1 MPGADASSRQAATNL
16 NRVRN
21 PSDLPPRRSRPAG
34 GFKFNRPSRSRLF
47 VTGIVG
53 FVVVLFLS
61 SRSLASWYVDLLWF
75 DSVGQSD
82 VYWTILLTKVGL
94 AAVFSA
100 VFALLLIASMWLADR
115 LRPTFVPASP
125 EQRALDGYRQL
136 GTKNQ
141 WIFRVVVGIVLG
153 LMVGLPAATQW
164 DTWLQFRNNQTF
176 GVLDPLFKEDVS
188 FYVFQ
193 LPFAGFVINW
203 LFGALILTLLVSGAV
218 HYLNGGIRLQNQG
231 RKVTPQAKAH
241 LSVLLALLALTRACG
256 YWLSRFTLTTSTRGV
271 VKGATYTDV
280 NAQLP
285 AINLMILVSIAVALL
300 LLWNVRQRGWRIPIL
315 ATALWL
321 IVATSAGTI
330 YPAIVQRFSVQP
342 NVSTK
347 ELPYI
352 ERNLEATKVAL
363 GLDQVKTK
371 SITFESLTTDDVTES
386 IDAIQDVRQ
395 LDPSEM
401 RDRFA
406 LDEGQASFYAI
417 RDLDVDRYSVDG
429 RIQQVLLGTRELNTD
444 GIPNRTWVS
453 RHLIYTHGC
462 GVVAAPASKVTSD
475 GRPVYIDLGVTRPQL
490 YVGEGLSQ
498 YAVLGTSQ
506 QEQVCPGEASAPYSA
521 NGGVRLSSFLRR
533 AAFALN
539 FNEYNLFG
547 SSLIEPDSQIM
558 WVRNVRDRAEKV
570 APFLRYDADPYPVV
584 VEGQVKWILDAY
596 TMSNRYPYSQS
607 ANISQLT
614 SGSGLNAD
622 FNYVRNSVKIVVD
635 AYSGEMTFFV
645 VDEKDPIIT
654 TWASVFPNLFTS
666 VSDASPELVS
676 HFRYPEDLFRV
687 QTNMFG
693 RYQFGDAALF
703 FNRDAAWSVAQA
715 PPTEPDMSAVV
726 GGVATDSAN
735 PDLIDVQD
743 ANVVRFEPYYTL
755 FHAPGTTG
763 EPGRF
768 SMLRPF
774 VPFSADD
781 ARKEL
786 RAFMVVSSE
795 PEDYGTITVYTVEGQ
810 LPEGPAT
817 VAAEFGSDPVI
828 SQQIT
833 LLDQRGSRVVF
844 GDLQLVPVGNGL
856 VYLRPLFVRPDD
868 ANAKQIFVRKF
879 LASYDNKVVIG
890 ESLSDAVN
898 KLFAGAG
905 TSLSGGTSQSETDNG
920 GATTGSSPS
929 VTTPAQPTSQN
940 PDELLRQAEELFAEA
955 DAALGQNPP
964 DFATY
969 QQKLAAARA
978 LVREAISLLG
988 G

>member
-1 MPGADASSRQAATNL
+1 M
-16 NRVRN
+16 RN
-21 PSDLPPRRSRPAG
+21 PSELPPRRSRSVG
-34 GFKFNRPSRSRLF
+34 DFKFNRPSRGRLF
-47 VTGIVG
+47 VTGFVG
-53 FVVVLFLS
+53 FIVLLFLS
-61 SRSLASWYVDLLWF
+61 SRSLASWYIDLLWF
-75 DSVGQSD
+75 DSVDQSD

-94 AAVFSA
+94 ATAFSA
-100 VFALLLIASMWLADR
+100 VFALLVVVSMWLADR
-115 LRPTFVPASP
+115 LRPNFVPPSP
-125 EQRALDGYRQL
+125 EQRALDGYRKL
-136 GTKNQ
+136 ETKSQ
-141 WIFRVVVGIVLG
+141 WILRVVVGIVLG

-164 DTWLQFRNNQTF
+164 DTWLQFRNNQPF
-176 GVLDPLFKEDVS
+176 GVFDPLFGEDVS
-188 FYVFQ
+188 FYIFR
-193 LPFAGFVINW
+193 LPFAGFVVNW
-203 LFGALILTLLVSGAV
+203 LFGALILTLLVSGAI

-231 RKVTPQAKAH
+231 RKVSPQAKAH
-241 LSVLLALLALTRACG
+241 LSVLLALLALTRASG
-256 YWLSRFTLTTSTRGV
+256 YWLSRFTLTISTRGV

-285 AINLMILVSIAVALL
+285 AINLMILVSVAVALL

-315 ATALWL
+315 ATALWV
-321 IVATSAGTI
+321 IVATFVGTI

-363 GLDQVKTK
+363 GLDQVETK
-371 SITFESLTTDDVTES
+371 QVAFKSLTSDDVAES
-386 IDAIQDVRQ
+386 IDVIQDVRQ

-401 RDRFA
+401 RERFA

-475 GRPVYIDLGVTRPQL
+475 GRPVYIDLGVKRPQL
-490 YVGEGLSQ
+490 YVGEGISQ

-506 QEQVCPGEASAPYSA
+506 KEQACPGQTNTPYEAD
-521 NGGVRLSSFLRR
+521 GGVRLSSLLRR
-533 AAFALN
+533 TAFAIS

-547 SSLIEPDSQIM
+547 SNLIEQESQIM

-570 APFLRYDADPYPVV
+570 APFLSFDADPYPVV
-584 VEGQVKWILDAY
+584 VEGEVKWILDAY
-596 TMSNRYPYSQS
+596 TLSNRYPYAQS

-614 SGSGLNAD
+614 AGSGLNAE
-622 FNYVRNSVKIVVD
+622 FNYVRNSVKIVID
-635 AYSGEMTFFV
+635 AYSGEMTFYI
-645 VDEKDPIIT
+645 VDDKDPIIQ
-654 TWASVFPNLFTS
+654 TWAAVFPNLFTP
-666 VSDASPELVS
+666 VTDARPELVT

-715 PPTEPDMSAVV
+715 PPKEPDTSAVV
-726 GGVATDSAN
+726 GSTATDLAN

-743 ANVVRFEPYYTL
+743 ANVVRFEPYYSL
-755 FHAPGTTG
+755 FHLPGTMGT
-763 EPGRF
+763 PGRF

-795 PEDYGTITVYTVEGQ
+795 PEDYGAITVYTVEGP

-844 GDLQLVPVGNGL
+844 GDLQLVPLNKGL
-856 VYLRPLFVRPDD
+856 IYLRPLFVRPDD

-879 LASYDNKVVIG
+879 LASHDNRVVIG
-890 ESLSDAVN
+890 DSLSDAIE
-898 KLFAGAG
+898 KLFSNTGSAFGGEYQPTEINPTTEGGQSLTSDASVG
-905 TSLSGGTSQSETDNG
+905 KSFDKASPTSLLEL
-920 GATTGSSPS
+920 
-929 VTTPAQPTSQN
+929 AQQ
-940 PDELLRQAEELFAEA
+940 LFAEA
-955 DAALGQNPP
+955 DQALKADPP
-964 DFATY
+964 NFAVY
-969 QQKLAAARA
+969 QEKIQKARKILAE
-978 LVREAISLLG
+978 VTLLLTSP
-988 G
+988 

>member
-1 MPGADASSRQAATNL
+1 
-16 NRVRN
+16 
-21 PSDLPPRRSRPAG
+21 
-34 GFKFNRPSRSRLF
+34 LF
-47 VTGIVG
+47 
-53 FVVVLFLS
+53 
-61 SRSLASWYVDLLWF
+61 
-75 DSVGQSD
+75 
-82 VYWTILLTKVGL
+82 TKAGL

-100 VFALLLIASMWLADR
+100 VFAVLLVASMWLADR
-115 LRPTFVPASP
+115 LRPSVVPPSP

-136 GTKNQ
+136 GTRSQ
-141 WIFRVVVGIVLG
+141 WVFRIVVGLVLG

-164 DTWLQFRNNQTF
+164 DSWLQFRHSQPF
-176 GVLDPLFKEDVS
+176 GILDPLFGEDVS

-193 LPFAGFVINW
+193 LPFAGFVVNW
-203 LFGALILTLLVSGAV
+203 LFGALLLTLLVSAGV

-231 RKVTPQAKAH
+231 RKVSPQAKAH
-241 LSVLLALLALTRACG
+241 ISVLLALLALTRAGG
-256 YWLSRFTLTTSTRGV
+256 YWLSRFGLTTSTRGV

-300 LLWNVRQRGWRIPIL
+300 FLWNVRLRGWRIPVL
-315 ATALWL
+315 ATGLWL
-321 IVATSAGTI
+321 IIATTAGTI

-352 ERNLEATKVAL
+352 DRNLEATKVAL
-363 GLDQVKTK
+363 GLDSVETK
-371 SITFESLTTDDVTES
+371 SISFEPITPDDVSAS
-386 IDAIQDVRQ
+386 IDSIRDVRQ

-406 LDEGQASFYAI
+406 LDEGQSSFYAI

-462 GVVAAPASKVTSD
+462 GVVAAPASQVTSD
-475 GRPVYIDLGVTRPQL
+475 GRPVYVDLGVTKPQL
-490 YVGEGLSQ
+490 YVGEGLSE

-506 QEQVCPGEASAPYSA
+506 QEQSCVGVANEPYSA
-521 NGGVRLSSFLRR
+521 DGGVELSNIWRR
-533 AAFALN
+533 TAFALT

-547 SSLIEPDSQIM
+547 SSLIEPKSQIL

-570 APFLRYDADPYPVV
+570 APFLRYDADPYPAVV
-584 VEGQVKWILDAY
+584 DGEVKWIIDAY
-596 TMSNRYPYSQS
+596 TVSNRYPYSQS
-607 ANISQLT
+607 ANVNQLT
-614 SGSGLNAD
+614 PGSGLYLD
-622 FNYVRNSVKIVVD
+622 FNYVRNSVKVVVD
-635 AYSGEMTFFV
+635 AYSGEMTFYV
-645 VDEKDPIIT
+645 VDPTDPIIQ
-654 TWASVFPNLFTS
+654 TWSAVFPDLLTP
-666 VSDASPELVS
+666 VSKAAPEVVD

-687 QTNMFG
+687 QTNMYG

-715 PPTEPDMSAVV
+715 PPSEPDVNTVA
-726 GGVATDSAN
+726 GGVATDLAN
-735 PDLIDVQD
+735 PDLIDVQE
-743 ANVVRFEPYYTL
+743 ANVARFEPYYTL
-755 FHAPGTTG
+755 FHEPGTTST
-763 EPGRF
+763 PGRF

-795 PEDYGTITVYTVEGQ
+795 PETYGKITVYTIDGQ

-817 VAAEFGSDPVI
+817 VAAEFGSDPII

-844 GDLQLVPVGNGL
+844 GDLQLVPVGKGL

-868 ANAKQIFVRKF
+868 ANARQIFVRKF
-879 LASYDNKVVIG
+879 LAAYNNKVVIG
-890 ESLSDAVN
+890 ESLADAVN

-905 TSLSGGTSQSETDNG
+905 SQLGSATSGSAEETESGGTSDTST
-920 GATTGSSPS
+920 S
-929 VTTPAQPTSQN
+929 VTVPSNEGAS
-940 PDELLRQAEELFAEA
+940 PDELLRQAEQLFAEA

-969 QQKLAAARA
+969 QKKLAEARA
-978 LVREAISLLG
+978 LVSEAISLLAG
-988 G
+988 

>member
-1 MPGADASSRQAATNL
+1 M
-16 NRVRN
+16 RN
-21 PSDLPPRRSRPAG
+21 PSDLPPRRSRQVG
-34 GFKFNRPSRSRLF
+34 GIRFSKPSKGRLVVTGVVGAVVLLF
-47 VTGIVG
+47 V
-53 FVVVLFLS
+53 S
-61 SRSLASWYVDLLWF
+61 SRSIASWYVDVLWF
-75 DSVGQSD
+75 GSVDKSN
-82 VYWTILLTKVGL
+82 VYWTILATKIGL
-94 AAVFSA
+94 AGAFSML
-100 VFALLLIASMWLADR
+100 FAILLGSSMLLADK
-115 LRPTFVPASP
+115 LRPAIVQPSP

-136 GTKNQ
+136 GSRSQ
-141 WIFRVVVGIVLG
+141 WLFRLVVSLVLG

-164 DTWLQFRNNQTF
+164 DTWLQFRNSQSF
-176 GVLDPLFKEDVS
+176 GIADPLFGEDVS

-203 LFGALILTLLVSGAV
+203 LFGALLLTLLVSVGI

-231 RKVTPQAKAH
+231 RKVSPQAKAH
-241 LSVLLALLALTRACG
+241 ISVLLALLALTRAAG
-256 YWLSRFTLTTSTRGV
+256 YWLSRFSLTTSTRGV

-300 LLWNVRQRGWRIPIL
+300 FLWNVRLRGWRIPVL
-315 ATALWL
+315 ATGLWL
-321 IVATSAGTI
+321 IIATTAGTL

-352 ERNLEATKVAL
+352 ERNLEATKLAL
-363 GLDQVKTK
+363 GLSEVETK
-371 SITFESLTTDDVTES
+371 SISFEPITTGDVTSAIDS
-386 IDAIQDVRQ
+386 IRDVRQ

-401 RDRFA
+401 QDRFA
-406 LDEGQASFYAI
+406 LDEGQSSFYAI
-417 RDLDVDRYSVDG
+417 RDLDVDRYAIDG

-462 GVVAAPASKVTSD
+462 GVVAAPASQVTAD
-475 GRPVYIDLGVTRPQL
+475 GRPVYVDLGVTKPQL
-490 YVGEGLSQ
+490 YVGEGISE

-506 QEQVCPGEASAPYSA
+506 QEQACVGAAAKPYSA
-521 NGGVRLSSFLRR
+521 DGGVELTNLWRR
-533 AAFALN
+533 AAFALT

-547 SSLIEPDSQIM
+547 SSLIEPDSQIL

-570 APFLRYDADPYPVV
+570 APFLRFDADPYPVV
-584 VEGQVKWILDAY
+584 VDGKVQWIIDAY
-596 TMSNRYPYSQS
+596 TVSDRYPYSQS
-607 ANISQLT
+607 ANVNQLT
-614 SGSGLNAD
+614 PGSGLSTD
-622 FNYVRNSVKIVVD
+622 FNYVRNSVKVVID
-635 AYSGEMTFFV
+635 AYSGAMTFYI
-645 VDEKDPIIT
+645 VDSEDPIVQ
-654 TWASVFPNLFTS
+654 TWSAVFPKLFTS
-666 VSDASPELVS
+666 ISGAPSELVD

-687 QTNMFG
+687 QTNMYG

-715 PPTEPDMSAVV
+715 PPTEPDVNTIT
-726 GGVATDSAN
+726 GGVVTDLAN

-743 ANVVRFEPYYTL
+743 ANVARFEPYYTL
-755 FHAPGTTG
+755 FREPGSEST
-763 EPGRF
+763 PGRF
-768 SMLRPF
+768 AMLRPF

-786 RAFMVVSSE
+786 RAFMVVSSD
-795 PEDYGTITVYTVEGQ
+795 PQTYGKITVYTIDGQ

-844 GDLQLVPVGNGL
+844 GDLQLVPVGKGL

-868 ANAKQIFVRKF
+868 ANARQIFVRKF
-879 LASYDNKVVIG
+879 LASYNNKVVIG
-890 ESLSDAVN
+890 ESLADAVN

-905 TSLSGGTSQSETDNG
+905 SQLGSETTVNDSTTTVDVADG
-920 GATTGSSPS
+920 GLPSTTIPSTPSGS
-929 VTTPAQPTSQN
+929 
-940 PDELLRQAEELFAEA
+940 PDELLRQAEVLFAEA

-969 QQKLAAARA
+969 QAKLAEARA
-978 LVREAISLLG
+978 LVSEAIKLLAG
-988 G
+988 